1 MAFFRFIGMRLVELI
16 LNEAEG
22 FTGVEAISVV
32 DKPAI
37 EEDFVV
43 LNSQE
48 YDTKLSEVNEDKR
61 LFIGAV
67 LIPNKPILRLDENKE
82 PYHIFFSEETVNLTA
97 HNYLKKGLQGNTTL
111 QHAVP
116 VEGVTVVESWLVE
129 DTEKDKSAIYGK
141 QYPKGTWVAM
151 QKIDNDEIY
160 QQAKEGKLKGFSIEG
175 LFAHKAELKK
185 ELTDEEKLTQIIDLL
200 NG

>member
-1 MAFFRFIGMRLVELI
+1 MRLVELI

-37 EEDFVV
+37 EEDFIV
-43 LNSQE
+43 LNSHE
-48 YDTKLSEVNEDKR
+48 YDTKLSEIDPERR

-67 LIPNKPILRLDENKE
+67 LIPEKPILRLDENKE
-82 PYHIFFSEETVNLTA
+82 PYHIFFSKDTVSQTA
-97 HNYLKKGLQGNTTL
+97 HNYIKRGMQGNTTL

-129 DTEKDKSAIYGK
+129 DSEKDKSAIYGK
-141 QYPKGTWVAM
+141 SYPVGTWVAM

-160 QQAKEGKLKGFSIEG
+160 KQAKEGKIKGFSIEG
-175 LFAHKAELKK
+175 LFSQKTELKK
-185 ELTDEEKLTQIIDLL
+185 ELSEEDKLNKIIEIL